1 MGGQVG
7 AAVVPGVPTE
17 LSVLSPAAADDAART
32 ARSVAGALAGA
43 GADVE
48 AARRGDG
55 WWGPAR
61 DGFDER
67 LRRLSGELELLTR
80 TAAAGAR
87 VVEEHAAELGM
98 LAGRL
103 RTVDAALEAAERR
116 TRDPSLDLAGFHGAR
131 SELEHWRASR
141 TRLVAD
147 HDESSARLAQ
157 RLLALVDDVAG
168 RPRTAGE
175 HVGDAVR
182 TVVAEGAAAAYAV
195 AGWAWDP
202 HGWVDAVRAAPG
214 AALDALLDPAG
225 TATDALHLDDARD
238 GRWGAVAGG
247 AAAALAGR
255 GAGRAA
261 DDLLPGGHLPDD
273 RPRDA
278 DGRLLPQTLDE
289 MLAGVDLERSEG
301 DGRGH
306 TLERHVDVD
315 DEYLRQRL
323 TLGTPN
329 SRTGGRDPAPPAAS
343 RWADLETA
351 ERTIT
356 EALRQNEAQVRRAL
370 AGGRRI
376 ELRVPVD
383 VSAGT
388 VLVRDGTGFQ
398 QVPAEQAVVVLRR
411 DSDGAPH
418 VLTSYLDREKP
429 A

>member
-1 MGGQVG
+1 MGGQAG
-7 AAVVPGVPTE
+7 AAVAPGVPTE
-17 LSVLSPAAADDAART
+17 LSVLSPVAADDAART
-32 ARSVAGALAGA
+32 ARAVAGALAGA
-43 GADVE
+43 VVDVD
-48 AARRGDG
+48 AARRGGG

-67 LRRLSGELELLTR
+67 LGRLSGDLELLTR

-103 RTVDAALEAAERR
+103 RTVDTALEAAERR
-116 TRDPSLDLAGFHGAR
+116 TRDPSLDLTGSHGAWA
-131 SELEHWRASR
+131 ELEHWRASR
-141 TRLVAD
+141 ARLVAD
-147 HDESSARLAQ
+147 HDESSVRLAQ

-168 RPRTAGE
+168 RPRTLGE

-182 TVVAEGAAAAYAV
+182 TVVAEGAAAAYAA

-202 HGWVDAVRAAPG
+202 SGWASGVRAAPG
-214 AALDALLDPAG
+214 AAVDALLDPAG
-225 TATDALHLDDARD
+225 TAAGALHLDDARD

-261 DDLLPGGHLPDD
+261 DELLPGGHLPDD

-301 DGRGH
+301 PGRGH

-323 TLGTPN
+323 TLGTLD
-329 SRTGGRDPAPPAAS
+329 RDSGERGKVPDAAS
-343 RWADLETA
+343 RWADLQAA
-351 ERTIT
+351 ERTT
-356 EALRQNEAQVRRAL
+356 TQAVRENEARVRQTL
-370 AGGRRI
+370 ARGSVVT
-376 ELRVPVD
+376 LRVPVD
-383 VSAGT
+383 ASAGT
-388 VLVRDGTGFQ
+388 VLVRDGTGFREL
-398 QVPAEQAVVVLRR
+398 PPEHAVVVLRR
-411 DSDGAPH
+411 DPHGVPH
-418 VLTSYLDREKP
+418 VLTSYLDRRNRS
-429 A
+429 

>member
-1 MGGQVG
+1 MDEV
-7 AAVVPGVPTE
+7 AT
-17 LSVLSPAAADDAART
+17 LSPPAADAAART
-32 ARSVAGALAGA
+32 ARAVAGALEGVGA
-43 GADVE
+43 EVD
-48 AARRGDG
+48 AARRDTGG
-55 WWGPAR
+55 WWGPAH
-61 DGFDER
+61 DGFTGRVEP
-67 LRRLSGELELLTR
+67 LLQGLSLLTR
-80 TAAAGAR
+80 TAAAGAA
-87 VVEEHAAELGM
+87 VIEEHAAELGM
-98 LAGRL
+98 LTGRL
-103 RTVDAALEAAERR
+103 RTVEAALQDAERR
-116 TRDPSLDLAGFHGAR
+116 TRDTSLDLAGFHGAW
-131 SELEHWRASR
+131 SELQNWHETR

-157 RLLALVDDVAG
+157 RLLALVADVED
-168 RPRTAGE
+168 RPRTLGE
-175 HVGDAVR
+175 HVGDAAR
-182 TVVAEGAAAAYAV
+182 AVVAEGAAGAYAV

-202 HGWVDAVRAAPG
+202 DGWVGAVRAAPG

-225 TATDALHLDDARD
+225 TAADALHLDDARD

-247 AAAALAGR
+247 VAAGLAGR

-261 DDLLPGGHLPDD
+261 DELLPGGHGPDG

-323 TLGTPN
+323 TLGTPVPG
-329 SRTGGRDPAPPAAS
+329 RRVRGGAPDAAS
-343 RWADLETA
+343 RWADLQTA

-356 EALRQNEAQVRRAL
+356 EALRQNEEQVRRAL

-383 VSAGT
+383 AAAGT
-388 VLVRDGTGFQ
+388 VLVRDGTGFRE
-398 QVPAEQAVVVLRR
+398 VPADQAVVVLRGDR
-411 DSDGAPH
+411 DGAPH
-418 VLTSYLDREKP
+418 VLTSYLDRGKP